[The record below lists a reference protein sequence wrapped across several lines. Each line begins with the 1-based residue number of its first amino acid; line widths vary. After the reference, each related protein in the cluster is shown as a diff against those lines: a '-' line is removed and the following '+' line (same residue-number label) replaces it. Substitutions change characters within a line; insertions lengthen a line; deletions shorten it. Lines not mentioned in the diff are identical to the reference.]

1 MKKSTYL
8 TLGLLAIAGAAS
20 AADAAASAAPAAAA
34 VSGLT
39 PKAVAALALS
49 ISGFGAAIGMGL
61 SIAKA
66 MEGISRQPEAAN
78 AIRGTLLVALAFI
91 EALTIYALLAYF
103 TI

>member
-1 MKKSTYL
+1 MKKSAL
-8 TLGLLAIAGAAS
+8 ITLGLMAVAGAA
-20 AADAAASAAPAAAA
+20 AAAEAAAPAAAA
-34 VSGLT
+34 PVASGLT
-39 PKAVAALALS
+39 PKAVAALGLA

-61 SIAKA
+61 AIAKA

>member
-1 MKKSTYL
+1 MKKSAYL
-8 TLGLLAIAGAAS
+8 TLGLLAIAGAAG
-20 AADAAASAAPAAAA
+20 AAEAAAPAAVAA
-34 VSGLT
+34 SGVT
-39 PKAVAALALS
+39 PKALAALGLA
-49 ISGFGAAIGMGL
+49 ISGFGGAIGMGL
-61 SIAKA
+61 AIAKA